1 MAAIWSRSTAKWAP
15 LAPAGFPDEAR
26 LHDLIDEAPHMLPLS
41 GAPRLTVVGREV
53 QLGAGYADLLAVER
67 DGRVAVIEIKL
78 ARNAEA
84 RRAVVSQVLAYASY
98 LHGLSSEAFEELL
111 MQHLRRRGAS
121 SLAALL
127 QATDQEGS
135 FDPEVFQAGL
145 AASLAEGRFRLVFVL
160 DSAPDELVRLSGYL
174 ESIADKVVID
184 LVTITAYQVDGTALM
199 VPQRMD
205 PGRREAA
212 PPGVRG
218 GSKQT
223 GTTTPGADAFERSIQ
238 SAEQPERDRLTR
250 LLRWARQ
257 VEAEGLAEL
266 SSFKGLLER
275 WILLPRLRPDN
286 AGLVTLWNEG
296 GAAIQYW
303 RSVFDRRAPEF
314 ISKVEAKLGRPIGQ
328 GTTTRDFDDEL
339 LALLLEAYRVAA
351 KAG

>member
-1 MAAIWSRSTAKWAP
+1 VKWAP

-41 GAPRLTVVGREV
+41 GSPRLTVVGREV
-53 QLGAGYADLLAVER
+53 QLGTGYADLLAVEQ

-78 ARNAEA
+78 AKNAEA

-98 LHGLSSEAFEELL
+98 LH
-111 MQHLRRRGAS
+111 
-121 SLAALL
+121 
-127 QATDQEGS
+127 
-135 FDPEVFQAGL
+135 
-145 AASLAEGRFRLVFVL
+145 
-160 DSAPDELVRLSGYL
+160 
-174 ESIADKVVID
+174 
-184 LVTITAYQVDGTALM
+184 
-199 VPQRMD
+199 
-205 PGRREAA
+205 
-212 PPGVRG
+212 
-218 GSKQT
+218 
-223 GTTTPGADAFERSIQ
+223 
-238 SAEQPERDRLTR
+238 
-250 LLRWARQ
+250 
-257 VEAEGLAEL
+257 
-266 SSFKGLLER
+266 GLLER

-328 GTTTRDFDDEL
+328 GTTARDFDDEL